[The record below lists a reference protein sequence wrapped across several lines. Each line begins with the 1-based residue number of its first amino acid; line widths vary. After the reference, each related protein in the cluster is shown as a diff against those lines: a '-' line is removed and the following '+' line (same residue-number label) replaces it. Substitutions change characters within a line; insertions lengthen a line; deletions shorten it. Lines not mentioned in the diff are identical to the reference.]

1 MLRKHWEVILILAQL
16 TIILICYTNKF
27 MCLLSDGH
35 VDDFTG
41 TVRLGH
47 PVPGDDWTLFCTG

>member
-1 MLRKHWEVILILAQL
+1 
-16 TIILICYTNKF
+16 